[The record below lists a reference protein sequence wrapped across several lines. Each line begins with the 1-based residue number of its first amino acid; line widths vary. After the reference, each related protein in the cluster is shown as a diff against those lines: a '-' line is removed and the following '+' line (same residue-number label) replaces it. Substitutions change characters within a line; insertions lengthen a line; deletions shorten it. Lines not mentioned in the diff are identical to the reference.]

1 MKIGIIM
8 LAAGNSR
15 RFGSNKLLYEIQG
28 KPMFCYILDTLYD
41 VQKNWEQL
49 PGEPE
54 SCLEVSVV
62 TQYDFIAEQAEKYG
76 FRVYHNL
83 APERG
88 ISSSVESVWRQIR
101 RQMQPFFVWQIN
113 PGCPARR

>member
-54 SCLEVSVV
+54 
-62 TQYDFIAEQAEKYG
+62 
-76 FRVYHNL
+76 
-83 APERG
+83 RG
-88 ISSSVESVWRQIR
+88 ISSSVRSVWRQIR
-101 RQMQPFFVWQIN
+101 RQMQLCFVWQTS
-113 PGCPARR
+113 PGCPAGL